1 MKEDSMAVDGEI
13 GIARQFPDQEPPLLD
28 DSAINAPELDR
39 KQGGTTLLPGCQGI
53 IEMLNDSLATELV
66 CVLRYKRHY
75 FTARQLLAQEIA
87 DEFLGYANE
96 ESAHADRLA
105 HRIVELGGKP
115 DFSPDS
121 LSRRSRVAYDDSA
134 DLAGMIQADLIA
146 ERAVIET
153 YLQIIKLIGDQDSTT
168 RHLVEDILTDEEYHA
183 DELKDLAAG

>member
-1 MKEDSMAVDGEI
+1 MALDGEI

-39 KQGGTTLLPGCQGI
+39 EQGGTTLLSGCQGI

-183 DELKDLAAG
+183 DELKDLAAS

>member
-1 MKEDSMAVDGEI
+1 
-13 GIARQFPDQEPPLLD
+13 
-28 DSAINAPELDR
+28 
-39 KQGGTTLLPGCQGI
+39 
-53 IEMLNDSLATELV
+53 MLNDSLATELV